1 MPLYHTFL
9 NFVSS
14 IRLPEYGYIGI
25 TEIEKKIIDTKYF
38 QRLRRIKQ
46 SSSLHM
52 AFPGASHSRFEH
64 SLGAMH
70 IAGEAAIY
78 IILNS
83 KNNTNSTSII
93 EILDS
98 IASTDDIKKQ
108 IQITRLA
115 ALLHDIGHAP
125 FSHTF
130 EEFVRLVNPRVDWKH
145 EYLGLEIIYKKLS
158 PIFNKCSQ
166 FNIEPYEVMALLCDL
181 SEDFNIGENIETI
194 IRKVGVSQE
203 HIDKMNKFIKSY
215 WYLNH
220 LIKEDPYNVDRF
232 NYLILDSN
240 RSGAREYGFIDVEKI
255 IQNLHV
261 LEKDKIIT
269 VSTNAKDAAMRFF
282 EAYSHMHRSIY
293 LDKVSQGADVHLS
306 YVMKESAKEK
316 DSLFNK
322 LSVPDMEIILDL
334 YDDVLIYELTK
345 VKSEKTKKIVDDYL
359 NRNIFSLVHEFNL
372 GDNNALTGI
381 MESEGIEG
389 LQNEI
394 KEQANLSPHDV
405 TLIINTLDK
414 KAAKPP
420 VNELTL
426 KKLTFYNVKSKRLE
440 SLDIDLSKQFIS
452 TKKYRIYCEKEH
464 KHIIKEVINSM
475 IAHEK

>member
-46 SSSLHM
+46 SSSLYM
-52 AFPGASHSRFEH
+52 AFPGASHSRYEH

-70 IAGEAAIY
+70 IAGEAAVY

-83 KNNTNSTSII
+83 KNKINSTSII

-98 IASTDDIKKQ
+98 LDLTEDIKKQ

-130 EEFVRLVNPRVDWKH
+130 EEFLKLVNPKIEWKH
-145 EYLGLEIIYKKLS
+145 EYLGLEIIYKKLGA
-158 PIFNKCSQ
+158 IFSKCSQ

-181 SEDFNIGENIETI
+181 SHDFKIKENIESVI
-194 IRKVGVSQE
+194 KKIGVSQE
-203 HIDKMNKFIKSY
+203 HVDKMNNFIKSY

-240 RSGAREYGFIDVEKI
+240 RSGAREYGYIDVERI
-255 IQNLHV
+255 IQNLFV
-261 LEKDKIIT
+261 VEKDKIIT

-306 YVMKESAKEK
+306 YVMKESSKEHK
-316 DSLFNK
+316 SLFNK
-322 LSVPDMEIILDL
+322 LSIPDMETLLDL

-345 VKSEKTKKIVDDYL
+345 ATDEKTRKLVDDYL
-359 NRNIFSLVHEFNL
+359 NRNIFSLVYEFNL
-372 GDNNALTGI
+372 GDNNPLTRI
-381 MESEGIEG
+381 MEHEGSEG
-389 LQNEI
+389 LQNKI
-394 KEQANLSPHDV
+394 KELAKLSKNDV
-405 TLIINTLDK
+405 VLIINTLDK

-420 VNELTL
+420 VDEITL
-426 KKLTFYNVKSKRLE
+426 KKLTFYNVRCKKLE
-440 SLDIDLSKQFIS
+440 SLDIDLSKQFLS

-464 KHIIKEVINSM
+464 KHKIKESINS
-475 IAHEK
+475 IVIY